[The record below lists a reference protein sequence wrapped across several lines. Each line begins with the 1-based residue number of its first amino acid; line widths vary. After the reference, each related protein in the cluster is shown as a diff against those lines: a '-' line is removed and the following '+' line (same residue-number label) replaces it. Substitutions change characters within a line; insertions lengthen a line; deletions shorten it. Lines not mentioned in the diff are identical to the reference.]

1 MINKAPGRAVALLAA
16 CAWTAL
22 TACQARRGEPAGY
35 QGVIEY
41 EERDLAFEVT
51 GRITELAVQEGDRM
65 APNALIARMAPD
77 LEQSALAAR
86 QGEAGAAAEQ
96 LALLRAGSRP
106 EDVRALAARADAARA
121 NEALLRTTAE
131 RTRKLFAAEA
141 TPRAALDEAEAQLQ
155 RARAETRQAEEALR
169 AAQRGPRP
177 QELQAA
183 QDRLAA
189 ARASSDM
196 QRGRVARFEL
206 RALDPGEVLEVHLR
220 SGELA
225 VPGVPV
231 VTVADTA
238 RPYADVF
245 VPQAEVGG
253 IARGRPA
260 PGPAS
265 IRCRTKSWDASSA
278 CRGER
283 SSRPDISSAARSART
298 WSCGFAF
305 ASTIRGASS
314 TPACPPSS
322 GSIRPRAAEGR
333 HERE

>member
-1 MINKAPGRAVALLAA
+1 MINKVPGSPAVLLAA
-16 CAWTAL
+16 CACTAL
-22 TACQARRGEPAGY
+22 AACQVRRSEPAGY

-51 GRITELAVQEGDRM
+51 GRITEVAVQEGDRM
-65 APNALIARMAPD
+65 PPNALIARMAPD

-106 EDVRALAARADAARA
+106 EDVRGLAARADAARA

-131 RTRKLFAAEA
+131 RTRKLFAAQA
-141 TPRAALDEAEAQLQ
+141 APRAALDEADAQLQ

-245 VPQAEVGG
+245 VPQAEIGG
-253 IARGRPA
+253 IAVGAPARARVDSLGHEIVGRVERV
-260 PGPAS
+260 S
-265 IRCRTKSWDASSA
+265 RRTEFTP
-278 CRGER
+278 RYL
-283 SSRPDISSAARSART
+283 
-298 WSCGFAF
+298 F
-305 ASTIRGASS
+305 SS
-314 TPACPPSS
+314 TERANLVVRVRVRFDDPA
-322 GSIRPRAAEGR
+322 
-333 HERE
+333 RELHAGVPTFVRINPADGKPKAS

>member
-1 MINKAPGRAVALLAA
+1 MLFALSAWAAVA
-16 CAWTAL
+16 
-22 TACQARRGEPAGY
+22 ACQVRRNEPTGY

-51 GRITELAVQEGDRM
+51 GRITELAVQEGDRLP
-65 APNALIARMAPD
+65 PNALIARIAPD

-106 EDVRALAARADAARA
+106 EDVRALAARADGARA

-131 RTRKLFAAEA
+131 RTRKLFAAQA
-141 TPRAALDEAEAQLQ
+141 APRAALDEADAQLQ
-155 RARAETRQAEEALR
+155 RARAETREAEEALR
-169 AAQRGPRP
+169 SAQHGPRT

-196 QRGRVARFEL
+196 QRGRLARFEL
-206 RALDPGEVLEVHLR
+206 RAFDPGEVLEVHLR
-220 SGELA
+220 TGELA

-245 VPQAEVGG
+245 VPQGEVGG
-253 IARGRPA
+253 IAVGAPARARVDSVAHEIPGRVERV
-260 PGPAS
+260 S
-265 IRCRTKSWDASSA
+265 RRTEFTP
-278 CRGER
+278 RYL
-283 SSRPDISSAARSART
+283 
-298 WSCGFAF
+298 F
-305 ASTIRGASS
+305 SS
-314 TPACPPSS
+314 TERANLVLRVRVRFDDPARELHAGVPTFVA
-322 GSIRPRAAEGR
+322 IDRAHPGAKGP
-333 HERE
+333 